1 MPFKTTL
8 RPDNVVIS
16 DGEEE
21 LILVPAEVEKAR
33 NAVSTA
39 LGMSALKVLPSH
51 IKVSP
56 FKVQFNSNE
65 SGINC
70 KLVRE
75 LDGPGIVFTYSEA
88 DDLSVQLETGLN
100 QLLDS
105 QRLTGGPRPTVSAV
119 DYVEPIIDGRD

>member
-1 MPFKTTL
+1 MPFKITL

-65 SGINC
+65 SGITC

-75 LDGPGIVFTYSEA
+75 LDGPG
-88 DDLSVQLETGLN
+88 VQLETGLN